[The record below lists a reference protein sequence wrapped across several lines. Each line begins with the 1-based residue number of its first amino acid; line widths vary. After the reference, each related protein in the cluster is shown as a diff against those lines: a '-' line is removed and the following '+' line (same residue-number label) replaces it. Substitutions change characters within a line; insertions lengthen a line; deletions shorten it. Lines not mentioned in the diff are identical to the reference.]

1 MTFNARRLLILGLL
15 VVSVALLIPGLLAP
29 VLTIRGVLT
38 RDGIARV
45 APMMLE
51 KGITDETIGVL
62 KSMMNPTI
70 LALLQARGTDLRKLV
85 IDKVSPQL
93 TASLQKSV
101 DDVPVYE
108 QTRSILGSVRRLYQV
123 GSPVPA
129 TLILLFSVIVPFA
142 KGRAGGGRDVR
153 PRRRPTPPRPGVR
166 RGDCQVVDGGRIR
179 GGALHR
185 VPRGAGEPDRESVRG
200 AAAHRLQRAF
210 RCRLLL
216 VHRLLHFF
224 AGLATGHIAAGDGAG
239 AEGS

>member
-15 VVSVALLIPGLLAP
+15 VVSVGLLIPGLLAP

-101 DDVPVYE
+101 EDVPVYE
-108 QTRSILGSVRRLYQV
+108 QTRSILGSYA
-123 GSPVPA
+123 GSIRSA
-129 TLILLFSVIVPFA
+129 VPF
-142 KGRAGGGRDVR
+142 
-153 PRRRPTPPRPGVR
+153 RRP
-166 RGDCQVVDGGRIR
+166 
-179 GGALHR
+179 
-185 VPRGAGEPDRESVRG
+185 
-200 AAAHRLQRAF
+200 
-210 RCRLLL
+210 
-216 VHRLLHFF
+216 
-224 AGLATGHIAAGDGAG
+224 
-239 AEGS
+239 